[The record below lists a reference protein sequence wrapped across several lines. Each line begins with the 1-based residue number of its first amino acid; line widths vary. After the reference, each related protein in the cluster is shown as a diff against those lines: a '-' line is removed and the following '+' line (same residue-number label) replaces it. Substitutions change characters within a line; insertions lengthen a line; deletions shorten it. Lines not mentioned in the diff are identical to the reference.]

1 MKSKETAKTKL
12 PNGFKSSVMAITIAY
27 GIAFAGASHAIA
39 ITSTTDANAL
49 AAAIQGGGG
58 LNIISATL
66 SGHTSGGATSSGT
79 YTNASGTYGI
89 GDGIVISS
97 GNVNDYND
105 GPNSSGSN
113 TTSYGVGATAAQQA
127 LLFPISGQA
136 SHFDVTQFDVQ
147 FTTSTGEV
155 FFLVTFGSDEFA
167 EFKNSSFI
175 DAFGLYL
182 NGVNIATYNGFP
194 VNINHPDMNFCGGTE
209 LDGVLT
215 CDGPMLFS
223 ASGLDTTQQHSLT
236 FIIADSGD
244 SILDSTAY
252 ISSLSGTSPVPEP
265 ASLALMGLGLAGLA
279 AMRRRKESDKS

>member
-1 MKSKETAKTKL
+1 MKKNTKAKL
-12 PNGFKSSVMAITIAY
+12 PNGFKSSVMAITMVH

-39 ITSTTDANAL
+39 ITASTNANDL
-49 AAAIQGGGG
+49 ATAIQGGSG
-58 LNIISATL
+58 LSIISSTL
-66 SGHTSGGATSSGT
+66 SGHTFGGATSSGT

-89 GDGIVISS
+89 GGGIVISS
-97 GNVNDYND
+97 GDVNDYND
-105 GPNSSGSN
+105 GPNTAGGN
-113 TTSYGVGATAAQQA
+113 TTSYGISATAAQQA
-127 LLFPISGQA
+127 LLFPISGKDN
-136 SHFDVTQFDVQ
+136 HFDVTQFDVE

-167 EFKNSSFI
+167 EYQSSSFI

-182 NGVNIATYNGFP
+182 NDVNIASYNGFP
-194 VNINHPDMNFCGGTE
+194 VNIDHPDMDFCGGTE

-215 CDGPMLFS
+215 CGGPMLFS
-223 ASGLDTTQQHSLT
+223 ATGLDTTQTHNLT

-252 ISSLSGTSPVPEP
+252 ISSLSGTNPVPEP

-279 AMRRRKESDKS
+279 AIRRRKESDKS